1 MYGDIVKD
9 TDVCRQVRRKWS
21 RESGRLA
28 MMVHIESVKVTGLE
42 AFKRIW
48 NKMSCVTWLGRV
60 ISRALVTGI
69 QSNVI
74 SNCYLV
80 DRFRDFQTLQYFSTD
95 TTTTNDN
102 NNQKVE
108 DQTPVKCQDL
118 PPQISLRSSDMCRAL
133 DTRWPGLR
141 IGPGFVSVVSGLPK
155 DFSCSTFRR
164 GQFGDDAWFIART
177 NNADVIGVADGVGG
191 WRNYGLDPG
200 EFSFSLMKACER
212 LVEAGWFSP
221 SKPGRLLATGFNRI
235 QENNLVQ
242 GSSTACVLALSRED
256 STLYCANLGDSGFVV
271 VRQGKV
277 IHRSEEQTHC
287 FNTPFQLSCP
297 PPGENVLCDSPD
309 CADISQ
315 MSVEDGDV
323 ILLATDGVFDNVP
336 EQILISELGKVQ
348 GEKDPL
354 RLQNAANSIALM
366 ARTLAFDT
374 KHMSPFARNA
384 QRNGIATIGGKPDDI
399 TVLLATVCMGK

>member
-1 MYGDIVKD
+1 
-9 TDVCRQVRRKWS
+9 
-21 RESGRLA
+21 
-28 MMVHIESVKVTGLE
+28 
-42 AFKRIW
+42 
-48 NKMSCVTWLGRV
+48 
-60 ISRALVTGI
+60 
-69 QSNVI
+69 
-74 SNCYLV
+74 
-80 DRFRDFQTLQYFSTD
+80 
-95 TTTTNDN
+95 
-102 NNQKVE
+102 
-108 DQTPVKCQDL
+108 
-118 PPQISLRSSDMCRAL
+118 
-133 DTRWPGLR
+133 
-141 IGPGFVSVVSGLPK
+141 
-155 DFSCSTFRR
+155 
-164 GQFGDDAWFIART
+164 
-177 NNADVIGVADGVGG
+177 
-191 WRNYGLDPG
+191 
-200 EFSFSLMKACER
+200 MKACER
-212 LVEAGWFSP
+212 LVESGWFVP

-256 STLYCANLGDSGFVV
+256 STLYCANLGDSGFMV

-297 PPGENVLCDSPD
+297 PPGEHVLCDSPD

-336 EQILISELGKVQ
+336 EQILIAELVKIE

-354 RLQNAANSIALM
+354 HLQKAANSIALM

-374 KHMSPFARNA
+374 KYMSPFARNA

-399 TVLLATVCMGK
+399 TVLLATVSMGK